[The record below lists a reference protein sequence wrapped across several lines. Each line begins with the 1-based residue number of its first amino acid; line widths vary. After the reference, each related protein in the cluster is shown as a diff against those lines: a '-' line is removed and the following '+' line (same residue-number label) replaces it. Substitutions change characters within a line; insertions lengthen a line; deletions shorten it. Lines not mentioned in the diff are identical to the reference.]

1 VRVFICGVRGS
12 TPAPGPE
19 FVRYGGHT
27 SCVALCHDGQPPS
40 LILDAGTGIRRVTAL
55 LEGQPFRGAILLGHL
70 HWDHSQGLPF
80 FVAGDRPDASVELFI
95 PSQGDPEDVL
105 TGMMSAPFFP
115 ITPSELQG
123 KWRFSALEAG
133 EHQIEG
139 FTVTALDIP
148 HKGGRSFGYRISD
161 GKSTIAYLSDH
172 SPTSIGPG
180 TDELGEHHDTAM
192 QLARGCDLLIHDGQ
206 YTDAELPSRI
216 SWGHASCGYAVGFA
230 RAAHAGRVLLF
241 HHEPSRTDDAID
253 EIVAS
258 FSGAGLRVDA
268 AAEGMIIDLPRR
280 D

>member
-1 VRVFICGVRGS
+1 
-12 TPAPGPE
+12 
-19 FVRYGGHT
+19 
-27 SCVALCHDGQPPS
+27 
-40 LILDAGTGIRRVTAL
+40 
-55 LEGQPFRGAILLGHL
+55 
-70 HWDHSQGLPF
+70 
-80 FVAGDRPDASVELFI
+80 
-95 PSQGDPEDVL
+95 
-105 TGMMSAPFFP
+105 M
-115 ITPSELQG
+115 
-123 KWRFSALEAG
+123 
-133 EHQIEG
+133 
-139 FTVTALDIP
+139 TALDIP

-180 TDELGEHHDTAM
+180 NDELGEHHDTAM

-253 EIVAS
+253 EIIAS